1 MKFLATADLTEQSDS
16 RPSWQSHV
24 KTNNKINLLP
34 VAKASF
40 LLFSFVEYPQPEA
53 IVRPQVI
60 RVNELS

>member
-1 MKFLATADLTEQSDS
+1 MKFLAMADLTEQSDS

-40 LLFSFVEYPQPEA
+40 LLFSFVEYS
-53 IVRPQVI
+53 
-60 RVNELS
+60 LKL